1 MSDNPKRDRARIEA
15 AIRAAFEAVLP
26 SLIDE
31 VAARLDEAPPSRP
44 RPAREHDLGPLFD
57 AARSKGERAVR
68 ALLDRPMDEL
78 RTIARALDRHIGDQA
93 RRSKDA
99 GKVRDAIVDEV
110 LRRAWRNDV
119 FLSSSHTRGGAADVP
134 HDAEGT
140 RAATDAE
147 WDAAIAS
154 YDQMRADIALALSF
168 KKTKGSGERQGYEL
182 VARVKYRGTRSI
194 NNWDIEIELPN
205 RLLDLVPQRAPI
217 SYISFREH
225 TLFQLHGSSTL
236 MHGSEHSFKIAY
248 AVDREL
254 VDKQHGV
261 LEKTAVARVL
271 IDGVR
276 VAQIERPIRELHD
289 L

>member
-1 MSDNPKRDRARIEA
+1 VSGNPKRDRARIEE

-31 VAARLDEAPPSRP
+31 VVARLDEAPPSRP

-57 AARSKGERAVR
+57 AARSKGEKAVR
-68 ALLDRPMDEL
+68 ALLERPMDEL

-99 GKVRDAIVDEV
+99 AKVRDAIVDEV

-119 FLSSSHTRGGAADVP
+119 FLSSGHTRGGAADGP
-134 HDAEGT
+134 HEKEGA
-140 RAATDAE
+140 RAARAAE
-147 WDAAIAS
+147 WDVAIAK
-154 YDQMRADIALALSF
+154 YDQLRPDIALALGY
-168 KKTKGSGERQGYEL
+168 KKTKSSGERHGYEL
-182 VARVKYRGTRSI
+182 VACVKYGGTRPI
-194 NNWDIEIELPN
+194 DNWDIEIELPK
-205 RLLDLVPQRAPI
+205 RLLDGVQQGATI
-217 SYISFREH
+217 SWTSFRDH
-225 TLFQLHGSSTL
+225 TLFQLHGKSTL
-236 MHGSEHSFKIAY
+236 TRGDEHSFKIAY

-271 IDGVR
+271 IDGVP